1 MFERILVPVDL
12 SGKGRTALETAREL
26 SAPGAVVTLLH
37 VVETLEDVP
46 FEEMEDFYRRLE
58 GRAIESL
65 DEWVAAFERKGGRAE
80 RRVLFGRRLEEI
92 LRFAAEQECDLIVL
106 RSHKVVPEE
115 PQGAESAEE
124 ADASRRPQRSWATL
138 SYRVAVLADC
148 PVLLLK

>member
-12 SGKGRTALETAREL
+12 SSKGRSALATAREL
-26 SAPGAVVTLLH
+26 SAPGAVVTLVH
-37 VVETLEDVP
+37 VIETLEDVP

-58 GRAIESL
+58 ARAIEML

-92 LRFAAEQECDLIVL
+92 LRFASEQESDLILL
-106 RSHKVVPEE
+106 RSHTVDPDD
-115 PQGAESAEE
+115 PTARG
-124 ADASRRPQRSWATL
+124 RGWATL
-138 SYRVAVLADC
+138 SYRIAVLAEC